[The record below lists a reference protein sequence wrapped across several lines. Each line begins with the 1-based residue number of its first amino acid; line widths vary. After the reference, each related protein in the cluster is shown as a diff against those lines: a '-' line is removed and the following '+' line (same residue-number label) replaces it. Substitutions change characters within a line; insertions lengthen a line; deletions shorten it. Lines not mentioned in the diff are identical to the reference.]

1 MESQYLVGAASPHY
15 IRAGRYGASQTLLSA
30 PGFRSSMIAGLVE
43 KGLATITREK
53 VWAAAK
59 LVEVGEVG
67 IKAAGRDALAAEG

>member
-1 MESQYLVGAASPHY
+1 M
-15 IRAGRYGASQTLLSA
+15 LSA

-59 LVEVGEVG
+59 LVEVGEVR